1 MTASRGTTD
10 QADMLRQLAGNAKK
24 RVSGAPRREHRAGL
38 RVISVTS
45 GKAGVGKTS
54 VTINLAEA
62 LALRGERVLVV
73 DADHGLGDLCLQ
85 FGILPSYSLSQV
97 LANEHTL
104 EELLVDLGQGV
115 QLLPAGT
122 VSQQYHSLSPSE
134 RLALFQAMERLE
146 EHFDMVLIDT
156 GAGIPANV
164 TGFASAAREVMLVM
178 TPEATSITDAYTMVK
193 TLSGRY
199 GALKFKFLVNRCRDA
214 EEGAALFR
222 KLSAITGKFLEVSLE
237 YAGCILHDELLV
249 ESGKRRG
256 TLSRL
261 FPDATVTRHFATLA
275 QQLTTEGP
283 VGAVATPL
291 DPPAARCK
299 EWRNHELSS

>member
-1 MTASRGTTD
+1 MTAARGTTD
-10 QADMLRQLAGNAKK
+10 QADMLRQMAGSAKK
-24 RVSGAPRREHRAGL
+24 RAPKETRRQTREGL

-45 GKAGVGKTS
+45 GKAGVGKTQ
-54 VTINLAEA
+54 VAINLAEA
-62 LALRGERVLVV
+62 LARQGERVLVV
-73 DADHGLGDLCLQ
+73 DADHNMELSLA
-85 FGILPSYSLSQV
+85 FGVLPGFTLNQV
-97 LANEHTL
+97 LTNERTL
-104 EELLVDLGQGV
+104 AELVVDLGDGV
-115 QLLPAGT
+115 QLLPAGM
-122 VSQQYHSLSPSE
+122 VAQQYQSLSPSE
-134 RLALFQAMERLE
+134 RLALFQGMERLE
-146 EHFDMVLIDT
+146 EHYDFVLIDT
-156 GAGIPANV
+156 GFGIPANV

-178 TPEATSITDAYTMVK
+178 PPEATSITDAYTMVK

-222 KLSAITGKFLEVSLE
+222 KLSGITGKFLEVSLE

-249 ESGKRRG
+249 ESARRRG

-261 FPDATVTRHFATLA
+261 FPDAGATLCFQALA
-275 QQLTTEGP
+275 QQLTTEGTAG
-283 VGAVATPL
+283 VVAAPL

>member
-1 MTASRGTTD
+1 MTAARTTD
-10 QADMLRQLAGNAKK
+10 QADMLRQLAGSAKK
-24 RVSGAPRREHRAGL
+24 RRSGEPRPERRTGS
-38 RVISVTS
+38 RVISVTG
-45 GKAGVGKTS
+45 GKDGAGKSTVA
-54 VTINLAEA
+54 INLAEA
-62 LALRGERVLVV
+62 LAGRGERVLVV
-73 DADHGLGDLCLQ
+73 DADQGQGDLCMQ
-85 FGILPSYSLSQV
+85 FGILPTCSLNQV
-97 LANEHTL
+97 LSNEHSL
-104 EELLVDLGQGV
+104 EELVVDLGGGV

-122 VSQQYHSLSPSE
+122 VVQQYQSLSPSE
-134 RLALFQAMERLE
+134 RLGLFQAMERLE
-146 EHFDMVLIDT
+146 ERFDFVLIDA

-178 TPEATSITDAYTMVK
+178 TPEPISITDAYTMVK

-199 GALKFKFLVNRCRDA
+199 GALKFRFLVNRCRDA

-261 FPDATVTRHFATLA
+261 FPDATVTQHFQTLA

-283 VGAVATPL
+283 AGAVATPL
-291 DPPAARCK
+291 DPPAARRK